1 MIKFGVRI
9 PEFSLDGSP
18 IPRLME
24 QAGRLL
30 AAGRGRFAS
39 AWVSDH
45 FVPWSNRVP
54 APTENLEAWTTLAY
68 FAGQH
73 PDYTFGNIVLAQSY
87 RSPALLAKMATTFQA
102 LSGGRLILGLGAGW
116 KEDEYLAYGYDF
128 PPAAERIQQLAEAA
142 QIIRLM
148 FTEPSATF
156 HGRHYHV
163 DQAICEPKGGSPPPL
178 MLGGNGRKLTL
189 RVVARYADWW
199 NGGGALAGYE
209 EVLQVLR
216 GHCRDV
222 GRDYDGLVKT
232 WMSDCV
238 AIAPTTD
245 AARQLAEAH
254 PFYDPNVSLVG
265 TPAEVAS
272 QLRRFADLGVEH
284 FILRFADFPKTDGV
298 DLFGREVIPLFGQ
311 PPSPV

>member
-9 PEFSLDGSP
+9 PEFALDVSP
-18 IPRLME
+18 IPRLRE
-24 QAGRLL
+24 QADRLL

-54 APTENLEAWTTLAY
+54 VPTENLEAWTTLAY
-68 FAGQH
+68 FAGRH
-73 PDYTFGNIVLAQSY
+73 PDYIFGNIVLAQSY
-87 RSPALLAKMATTFQA
+87 RSPALLAKMATTLQA

-116 KEDEYLAYGYDF
+116 KEDEYRAYGYDF
-128 PPAAERIQQLAEAA
+128 PAAAVRIQQLAEAA

-156 HGRHYHV
+156 HGRHYHI
-163 DQAICEPKGGSPPPL
+163 DNAICEPKGGSPPPL

-199 NGGGALAGYE
+199 NGGGALDGYAE
-209 EVLQVLR
+209 LLQVLR

-222 GRDYDGLVKT
+222 GRDYDSLVKT

-245 AARQLAEAH
+245 AARKLAESH
-254 PFYDPNVSLVG
+254 PFYDPNAALVG
-265 TPAEVAS
+265 SPAEVVA
-272 QLRRFADLGVEH
+272 QLRRFTDLGVEH
-284 FILRFADFPKTDGV
+284 FILRFADFPGTDGV
-298 DLFGREVIPLFGQ
+298 ELFGREVIPLFGQ
-311 PPSPV
+311 QASPA

>member
-9 PEFSLDGSP
+9 PEFSLDGSS
-18 IPRLME
+18 IPQLQE
-24 QAGRLL
+24 QANRLL

-45 FVPWSNRVP
+45 FVPWSNSVP
-54 APTENLEAWTTLAY
+54 VPTENLEAWTTLAY

-73 PDYTFGNIVLAQSY
+73 PDYMFGNIVLAQSY

-102 LSGGRLILGLGAGW
+102 LSGGRLVLGLGAGW
-116 KEDEYLAYGYDF
+116 KEDEYRAYGYDF
-128 PPAAERIQQLAEAA
+128 PPPAVRIQQLAEAA

-148 FTEPSATF
+148 FTQPSATF

-163 DQAICEPKGGSPPPL
+163 DQAICEPKGKNPPPL
-178 MLGGNGRKLTL
+178 MLGGNGRQLTL

-199 NGGGALAGYE
+199 NGGGGLTGYE
-209 EVLQVLR
+209 EVLGVLR
-216 GHCRDV
+216 GHCGEV

-232 WMSDCV
+232 WMNDCV
-238 AIAPTTD
+238 AIAPTAE

-254 PFYDPNVSLVG
+254 PFYDPKAALVG
-265 TPAEVAS
+265 TPAEVAA
-272 QLRRFADLGVEH
+272 QLRRYADLGVEH
-284 FILRFADFPKTDGV
+284 FLLRFADFPKTDGV
-298 DLFGREVIPLFGQ
+298 DLFGREVIPLF
-311 PPSPV
+311 V

>member
-18 IPRLME
+18 SPRLLE
-24 QAGRLL
+24 QSSRLL

-45 FVPWSNRVP
+45 FVPWSNRMPV
-54 APTENLEAWTTLAY
+54 ATENLEAWTTLTY

-87 RSPALLAKMATTFQA
+87 RSPALLAKMATTLQA

-116 KEDEYLAYGYDF
+116 KEDEYRAYGYDF
-128 PPAAERIQQLAEAA
+128 PPAAARIQQLAEAA
-142 QIIRLM
+142 QILRLM
-148 FTEPSATF
+148 FTQPSATF
-156 HGRHYHV
+156 HGRHYHI
-163 DQAICEPKGGSPPPL
+163 DNAICEPKGGSPPPL

-199 NGGGALAGYE
+199 NGSGAPDKFDA
-209 EVLQVLR
+209 VAQVLR

-222 GRDYDGLVKT
+222 GRDYDSLVKT
-232 WMSDCV
+232 WNCDCV
-238 AIAPTTD
+238 AIAPTSE
-245 AARQLAEAH
+245 AARQLAEEH
-254 PFYDPNVSLVG
+254 PFYDPNAALVG
-265 TPAEVAS
+265 TPAEVAA
-272 QLRRFADLGVEH
+272 QLRRLTDLGVEH
-284 FILRFADFPKTDGV
+284 FILRFADFPRTDGV
-298 DLFGREVIPLFGQ
+298 ELFGREVIPLFG
-311 PPSPV
+311 

>member
-1 MIKFGVRI
+1 MVKFGVRI
-9 PEFSLDGSP
+9 PEFSVDGSS
-18 IPRLME
+18 IPQLRD
-24 QAGRLL
+24 QANRLL
-30 AAGRGRFAS
+30 EAGRGHFAS

-45 FVPWSNRVP
+45 FVPWSHRMP
-54 APTENLEAWTTLAY
+54 IATDNLEAWTTLTY

-87 RSPALLAKMATTFQA
+87 RSPALLAKMATTLQA

-116 KEDEYLAYGYDF
+116 KEDEYRAYGYDF
-128 PPAAERIQQLAEAA
+128 PSPAVRIQQLAEAA
-142 QIIRLM
+142 QILRLM

-156 HGRHYHV
+156 HGRHYHIENAV
-163 DQAICEPKGGSPPPL
+163 CEPKGPTPPPL
-178 MLGGNGRKLTL
+178 MLGGNGRTLTL

-199 NGGGALAGYE
+199 NGGGAVAGYAE
-209 EVLQVLR
+209 ILEVLR

-238 AIAPTTD
+238 AIAPTTT

-254 PFYDPNVSLVG
+254 PFYDPTAAIVG
-265 TPAEVAS
+265 TPAEVAA

-284 FILRFADFPKTDGV
+284 FLLRFADFPSTAGV
-298 DLFGREVIPLFGQ
+298 ELFAREVIPLFH
-311 PPSPV
+311 

>member
-1 MIKFGVRI
+1 MIQFGVRI

-18 IPRLME
+18 IRRLME

-45 FVPWSNRVP
+45 FVPWSNRVT
-54 APTENLEAWTTLAY
+54 APTENLEAWTTLTY

-116 KEDEYLAYGYDF
+116 KEDEYLAYGYEF
-128 PPAAERIQQLAEAA
+128 PPAAVRIQQLAEAA

-245 AARQLAEAH
+245 AARRLAEAH
-254 PFYDPNVSLVG
+254 PFYDPNASLVG

>member
-18 IPRLME
+18 IQRLLE

-30 AAGRGRFAS
+30 TAGRGRFAS

-45 FVPWSNRVP
+45 FVPWSNRVSV
-54 APTENLEAWTTLAY
+54 PTENLEAWTTLTY

-87 RSPALLAKMATTFQA
+87 RSPALLAKMATTLQA
-102 LSGGRLILGLGAGW
+102 LSGGRLVLGLGAGW
-116 KEDEYLAYGYDF
+116 KEDEYRAYGYDF
-128 PPAAERIQQLAEAA
+128 PPPAVRIQQLAEAA

-156 HGRHYHV
+156 HGRHYHI
-163 DQAICEPKGGSPPPL
+163 DNAICEPKGDSPPPL

-199 NGGGALAGYE
+199 NGGGALDGYD

-238 AIAPTTD
+238 AIAATTD
-245 AARQLAEAH
+245 AARRLAEAH
-254 PFYDPNVSLVG
+254 PFYDPNASLVG
-265 TPAEVAS
+265 TPAEIAA

-284 FILRFADFPKTDGV
+284 FILRFADFPGTGGV
-298 DLFGREVIPLFGQ
+298 ELFGREVIPLF
-311 PPSPV
+311 V